1 MSNSNPPNSTP
12 EAPSDAPPTS
22 SNPLTLLSTLEPSK
36 KYTLVFLVSVGA
48 TLLVTGASGGRLLKR
63 AKKMSAEPVVTPISP
78 SVATPVLPK
87 IQLATARHPNSAKAS
102 SSLLSSSSATTTT
115 TSRQSLIDLATSFPP
130 IQPPTRSL
138 LRQWSKDKGSDL
150 SFWLPNSSLTASSE
164 AAAAKADAYDKAQEG
179 DDVERE
185 YVDDGFNPAIYAAK
199 AFGIASLIT
208 VGTFAAGIFG
218 VMKYFGVSDVRALLH
233 STRRNGRIGD

>member
-12 EAPSDAPPTS
+12 DAPSDAPPTS

-87 IQLATARHPNSAKAS
+87 IQLATARHHPSAKAS
-102 SSLLSSSSATTTT
+102 SSLLSSSSATTA

-218 VMKYFGVSDVRALLH
+218 VMKYFGVSDVRALLP
-233 STRRNGRIGD
+233 STCCSGRIEN